1 MFLDEKCRMVN
12 GKYCIATAFFC
23 FSLFTYHFILYLC
36 IQKDAKTG
44 GTSAKQNIFALGLH
58 RYCILKAIIRLM
70 SLDARESGES
80 PELYLQL

>member
-1 MFLDEKCRMVN
+1 MVK

-36 IQKDAKTG
+36 RRKVCDNDGA
-44 GTSAKQNIFALGLH
+44 SAKQNIFALGLH

-70 SLDARESGES
+70 SLDVRESGES
-80 PELYLQL
+80 PELFLQL